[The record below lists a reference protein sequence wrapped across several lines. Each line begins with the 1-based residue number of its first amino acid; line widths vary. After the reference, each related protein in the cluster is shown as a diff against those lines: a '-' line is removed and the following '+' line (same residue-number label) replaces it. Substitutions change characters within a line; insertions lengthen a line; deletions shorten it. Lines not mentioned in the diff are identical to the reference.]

1 MRSQVCPSP
10 TSQATRRPAAEATV
24 IAVPRVAPW
33 HRGVLPA
40 RRRGAARG
48 RSCARARANRL
59 PRGLPRR
66 EGASAARLAVRHP
79 KAPAR
84 TVPGAE
90 RRTGK
95 PERCSVWELARGAP
109 GPPTHE
115 PTTGKRRPVAASPKA
130 RGAPRSPKGSRTG
143 AERRGARGPKEHGHA
158 GERAFTPPKRRA
170 TDPDTGGFERGHP
183 PSAPTMPRGSR
194 SGEPAQ
200 GGGKAA
206 ARGAG
211 PDSPVDHDA
220 LRWRVAA
227 LLIAQRP
234 PVRSDG
240 TEAPSRRGP
249 ARQAAARR
257 RRPRPPPEGD
267 DHGNVR
273 ERSRIRSEGRAF
285 PPSRDDAHSGTLS
298 LASFPFSASRH
309 RRATW

>member
-1 MRSQVCPSP
+1 MSFGPTAEYDPTLHPPDLPVLPDESGGIIALTPYDRLSAARDDSRFQVPETRAIAGLSVADLAGDPSP
-10 TSQATRRPAAEATV
+10 GRRSDRHRSTEGC
-24 IAVPRVAPW
+24 PW

-115 PTTGKRRPVAASPKA
+115 PTTGERRPVAASPKA

-220 LRWRVAA
+220 LRWRS
-227 LLIAQRP
+227 P
-234 PVRSDG
+234 RS
-240 TEAPSRRGP
+240 
-249 ARQAAARR
+249 
-257 RRPRPPPEGD
+257 
-267 DHGNVR
+267 
-273 ERSRIRSEGRAF
+273 
-285 PPSRDDAHSGTLS
+285 
-298 LASFPFSASRH
+298 
-309 RRATW
+309 